1 MEQTNKLLAAEK
13 TIQKQIKRIRNLEN
27 VLDALKDELR
37 EARERATVAEIA
49 AQRRAEA
56 EGPSSSRD
64 ERILSA
70 LVSLAQTLSAISARE
85 QRRPARG

>member
-49 AQRRAEA
+49 AERRAEA
-56 EGPSSSRD
+56 EGQSSTRD
-64 ERILSA
+64 ERILSV
-70 LVSLAQTLSAISARE
+70 LDSLAQTLSALAARE
-85 QRRPARG
+85 ERRPARG